1 MVYLDYEIN
10 SESTGIRFL
19 IQSSKEIEF
28 LKNEIYS
35 FVKDCIEKI
44 RILSDSRFER
54 AVNAGI
60 SEMKYDNY
68 SSRADFNKLFSI
80 WDMRKYQVTQESL
93 NNVAE
98 FIAELKSLTKE
109 EFLECFESILVGD
122 EKRLLVFQVNKM
134 EESIKT

>member
-1 MVYLDYEIN
+1 MVYSDYEIN

-68 SSRADFNKLFSI
+68 SSRADFDKLFSI
-80 WDMRKYQVTQESL
+80 WDMRKYQITQESL
-93 NNVAE
+93 NNGAG